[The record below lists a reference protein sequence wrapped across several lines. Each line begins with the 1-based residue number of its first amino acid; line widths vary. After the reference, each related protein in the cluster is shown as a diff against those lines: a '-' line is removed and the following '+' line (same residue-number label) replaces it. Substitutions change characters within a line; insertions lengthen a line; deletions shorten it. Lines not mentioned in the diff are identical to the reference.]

1 MAEKLYF
8 AYGSNINLEQMAFRC
23 PEAYVVGPVI
33 LENYG
38 LLFRGNARGNGVATI
53 TPKEGGQVHGL
64 LWRITP
70 ACEQSLDFY
79 EGYPR
84 LYEKEQVTVRDRE
97 GRQLTVMAYVMTGH
111 ELWRFPTLPSDSYY
125 RRCPHAL
132 RTECRLW
139 QGVRRCTAD
148 GYRTGDQRGGDPK

>member
-84 LYEKEQVTVRDRE
+84 LYEKRA
-97 GRQLTVMAYVMTGH
+97 G
-111 ELWRFPTLPSDSYY
+111 
-125 RRCPHAL
+125 
-132 RTECRLW
+132 
-139 QGVRRCTAD
+139 D
-148 GYRTGDQRGGDPK
+148 GARQRGPSAHGHGLCDDWP